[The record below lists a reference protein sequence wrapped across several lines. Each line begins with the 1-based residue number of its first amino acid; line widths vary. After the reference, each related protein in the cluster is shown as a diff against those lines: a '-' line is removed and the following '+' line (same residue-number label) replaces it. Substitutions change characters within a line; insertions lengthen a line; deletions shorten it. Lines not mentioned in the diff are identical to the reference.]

1 MILIL
6 GIDMGKFFI
15 ALIGILACTGCGNNP
30 KDPLEPYNRG
40 IYEFNDAV
48 DNAVIEPVSR
58 AYDRVVADEF
68 QEMISNFFS
77 NLGEPVRFINDVLQ
91 LNLNGAA
98 IDLERFVF
106 NTTFGIFGLMD
117 FSDGFADIPM
127 RNQDYGMTLARWSN
141 NAPTPF
147 LVLPLLGPSNVRDT
161 VGLGM
166 TFATNNALDLQPE
179 NEAFIILGIQKRAN
193 LLKYENLMALQL
205 DPYVAMR
212 ESYIARRNA
221 QYQKLNNE

>member
-1 MILIL
+1 MA
-6 GIDMGKFFI
+6 KFFI
-15 ALIGILACTGCGNNP
+15 ALIGFLVCTGCGNNP
-30 KDPLEPYNRG
+30 KDPLEPYNRSM
-40 IYEFNDAV
+40 YQFNDAV

-68 QEMISNFFS
+68 QEMIYNFFS

-106 NTTFGIFGLMD
+106 NTTFGILGLMD
-117 FSDGFADIPM
+117 FSDGLANIPM
-127 RNQDYGMTLARWSN
+127 RNQDFGMTLAKWSN
-141 NAPTPF
+141 NTPTPF

-161 VGLGM
+161 VGLAM
-166 TFATNNALDLQPE
+166 KIATNNALDLQLK
-179 NEAFIILGIQKRAN
+179 NKGFIILGIQKRAD

-221 QYQKLNNE
+221 QFRKLNDE